1 MIAYVNAAK
10 DSMHA
15 AAFALWRV
23 NWIHPFV
30 DGNGRTARAIAY
42 LLISVGA
49 GFELRGEPTIL
60 ERLVGARRQYIRALE
75 AADRAWAE
83 GRLDV
88 SILQRLLDRL
98 FKRQLKG
105 AGFGP
110 G

>member
-1 MIAYVNAAK
+1 VPGGW
-10 DSMHA
+10 DW
-15 AAFALWRV
+15 LD
-23 NWIHPFV
+23 V
-30 DGNGRTARAIAY
+30 DDRSHR
-42 LLISVGA
+42 SVGA

-98 FKRQLKG
+98 FRRQLKG